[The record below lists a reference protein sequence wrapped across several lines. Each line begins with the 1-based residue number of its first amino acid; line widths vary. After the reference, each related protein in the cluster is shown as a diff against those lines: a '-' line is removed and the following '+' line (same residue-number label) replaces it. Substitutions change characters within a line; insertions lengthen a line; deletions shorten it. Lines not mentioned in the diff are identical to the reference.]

1 MDFLCLEFINSRW
14 FARRKPFEDPLEQP
28 EWLTRFCEKWDLP
41 EPGTDAATLDV
52 LRGLRGLLAEA
63 AAEFRGLR
71 GLSAGLQARLNA
83 RLEAAPFSQRLE
95 ATEDG
100 RLRLGL
106 VPCNRDPAWFSACV
120 VRSFALLLTE
130 YAPERLKCCANPEC
144 GWFFYDESKNQT
156 RKWCDNACASLLKV
170 RRFRSR
176 AQPPAAR

>member
-63 AAEFRGLR
+63 AA
-71 GLSAGLQARLNA
+71 
-83 RLEAAPFSQRLE
+83 FSQRLE
-95 ATEDG
+95 AAEDG

-176 AQPPAAR
+176 AHPPAAR

>member
-14 FARRKPFEDPLEQP
+14 FAQRKPFEDPLEQP

-63 AAEFRGLR
+63 AAEFHSRR
-71 GLSAGLQARLNA
+71 SLSAGLQARLNA
-83 RLEAAPFSQRLE
+83 CLEAAPFSQRLE
-95 ATEDG
+95 AAEGG

-170 RRFRSR
+170 RHFRSR
-176 AQPPAAR
+176 AHPPAAR

>member
-71 GLSAGLQARLNA
+71 GLSARTPGAAQRPPGSRPRSASAGSGGGRT
-83 RLEAAPFSQRLE
+83 AAPGAGSVQPRPGMVF
-95 ATEDG
+95 G
-100 RLRLGL
+100 LR
-106 VPCNRDPAWFSACV
+106 C
-120 VRSFALLLTE
+120 ALFCALLTE

-176 AQPPAAR
+176 AHPPAAR

>member
-1 MDFLCLEFINSRW
+1 MRPRLMFCAAYAGCWLKPPRNS
-14 FARRKPFEDPLEQP
+14 
-28 EWLTRFCEKWDLP
+28 
-41 EPGTDAATLDV
+41 AAC
-52 LRGLRGLLAEA
+52 A
-63 AAEFRGLR
+63 ACPPDS
-71 GLSAGLQARLNA
+71 SALNA

-95 ATEDG
+95 AAEDG

-156 RKWCDNACASLLKV
+156 RKVV
-170 RRFRSR
+170 R
-176 AQPPAAR
+176 